1 MGQRVGIFAGF
12 MAALLI
18 SGGLAASGWFVGKGI
33 VQNRTADRFVTVKG
47 LAERD
52 VIADLAVWPITI
64 VASGDALEA
73 TQSEIET
80 DIAALTNFLVEA
92 GFTREEI
99 ALGRIQVEDR
109 IAMGYYD
116 PNRTA
121 ARYLI
126 RQPVRV
132 RSDKVELVEQMSRR
146 LGDVVRQ
153 GVVMQ
158 DWQGP
163 SYIFS
168 RLNDIKPEMLAEA
181 TANARDAAQQFAD
194 DSGAALGGIRT
205 ANQGVFV
212 ILPRDRVMGANESE
226 QVDKTVRV
234 VATITYMLDQ

>member
-12 MAALLI
+12 IAALLI
-18 SGGLAASGWFVGKGI
+18 AGGLTAAGWFVGQGI
-33 VQNRTADRFVTVKG
+33 VENRTADRFVTVKG

-52 VIADLAVWPITI
+52 VTADLAVWPITI
-64 VASGDALEA
+64 VASGDGLEA

-80 DIAALTNFLVEA
+80 DIGALTAFLVDA
-92 GFTREEI
+92 GFDAGEI

-109 IAMGYYD
+109 VAMGYYD
-116 PNRTA
+116 PNRA
-121 ARYLI
+121 QARYLI
-126 RQPVRV
+126 RQPLRV
-132 RSDKVELVEQMSRR
+132 RSDKVELVERMSRR

-194 DSGAALGGIRT
+194 DSGAELAGIRT

-212 ILPRDRVMGANESE
+212 ILPRDRVAGASESD

-234 VATITYMLDQ
+234 VATITYALN